1 VKSQPLT
8 EQEIRLMISRIRSL
22 STVLAAAGVLFVLGP
37 QTAALAQ
44 PPAPTQAPAPV
55 PAQKNAQVSVGDDP
69 SMKEGSP
76 DLVLIEMSDF
86 QCPYC
91 AKGASDVVAKLHENY
106 VKTGKLELIF
116 LDLPLEM
123 HPHAFK
129 AAEAASCAGDQKKFW
144 EMHDLLFA
152 NQKALAPEQ
161 LPTYAKDL
169 GLDVA
174 VFEQCLS
181 SGQHAEA
188 IREDMKVAESL
199 RISGTPAYLLGRRI
213 PGGDKVEILYS
224 MKGLPPYE
232 FVENKINEHLTA
244 KPQ

>member
-1 VKSQPLT
+1 
-8 EQEIRLMISRIRSL
+8 MISRMRRL
-22 STVLAAAGVLFVLGP
+22 SPVLAAAGFLFALGP
-37 QTAALAQ
+37 QSEALAQ
-44 PPAPTQAPAPV
+44 TPAPA
-55 PAQKNAQVSVGDDP
+55 PAQKNAQISVGDDP
-69 SMKEGSP
+69 VKKEGSP
-76 DLVLIEMSDF
+76 ELVLIEVSDF

-91 AKGASDVVAKLHENY
+91 AEGARDVVSKIHEKY
-106 VKTGKLELIF
+106 VSTGKVELIF

-129 AAEAASCAGDQKKFW
+129 AAEAAACAGDQKKFW
-144 EMHDLLFA
+144 EMHDSLFA

-161 LPTYAKDL
+161 LPTYAKEV

-174 VFEQCLS
+174 IFEQCLS
-181 SGQHAEA
+181 SGKHAEA

-213 PGGDKVEILYS
+213 PGGDKVEVLYS

-232 FVENKINEHLTA
+232 FVENKINEHLAA
-244 KPQ
+244 KAQ

>member
-1 VKSQPLT
+1 MMSS
-8 EQEIRLMISRIRSL
+8 IRVL
-22 STVLAAAGVLFVLGP
+22 SPALAAAAFLCVLGP
-37 QTAALAQ
+37 QPAARA
-44 PPAPTQAPAPV
+44 QAPAPA
-55 PAQKNAQVSVGDDP
+55 PATAPAPAPVQKNAQISVADDP

-91 AKGASDVVAKLHENY
+91 AQGAQNVVSKLHEKY
-106 VKTGKLELIF
+106 VRTGKLELIF
-116 LDLPLEM
+116 LDLPLDM

-129 AAEAASCAGDQKKFW
+129 AAEAAACAGDQKKFW
-144 EMHDLLFA
+144 EMHDRLFA

-161 LPTYAKDL
+161 LPTHAKEV

-181 SGQHAEA
+181 SGQHAA
-188 IREDMKVAESL
+188 AVREDMKIAESL
-199 RISGTPAYLLGRRI
+199 RIGGTPAYLLGRRI
-213 PGGDKVEILYS
+213 PGGDQVEILYS
-224 MKGLPPYE
+224 IKGLPPYE
-232 FVENKINEHLTA
+232 FIENKINEQLAA

>member
-1 VKSQPLT
+1 M
-8 EQEIRLMISRIRSL
+8 MISRLYRL
-22 STVLAAAGVLFVLGP
+22 SPALAAAGFLFVCGP
-37 QTAALAQ
+37 QPAAEA
-44 PPAPTQAPAPV
+44 QAPAPTPA
-55 PAQKNAQVSVGDDP
+55 PAQKAAQISVGDDP
-69 SMKEGSP
+69 SKKEGSP
-76 DLVLIEMSDF
+76 ELVLIEISDF

-91 AKGASDVVAKLHENY
+91 AKGASDVVAKLHEKY

-161 LPTYAKDL
+161 LPTYAKQLDL
-169 GLDVA
+169 DTA

-181 SGQHAEA
+181 SGKHAEA
-188 IREDMKVAESL
+188 IREDIKTAESL
-199 RISGTPAYLLGRRI
+199 RIGGTPAYLLGRRI
-213 PGGDKVEILYS
+213 PDSDKVEILYS

-232 FVENKINEHLTA
+232 FAENKINEHLA
-244 KPQ
+244 PKPQ

>member
-1 VKSQPLT
+1 
-8 EQEIRLMISRIRSL
+8 MMSRIRSL
-22 STVLAAAGVLFVLGP
+22 SPAFAAAGLLFVLGP

-44 PPAPTQAPAPV
+44 APAQAPATAPA
-55 PAQKNAQVSVGDDP
+55 PAQKLAQISVGDDP

-91 AKGASDVVAKLHENY
+91 AQGAQNVVSKLHEKY

-169 GLDVA
+169 GLDAA

-181 SGQHAEA
+181 SGKHADA

-199 RISGTPAYLLGRRI
+199 RIAGTPAYLLGRRI

-232 FVENKINEHLTA
+232 FAENKINEQLAA
-244 KPQ
+244 KAQ